1 MEPRSLSPTMSRS
14 LLKRE
19 LFSHCNS
26 ESLSEDGLRDIIER
40 HIGLTPNNLSSFH
53 LGNYKFFH
61 NACFNER
68 VTEEIIQY
76 LLECF
81 PSAISATAQHGWS
94 PLHYACSNK
103 NMTVNIIQLLID
115 AAPVTVRSADEDG
128 YMPLHYLCENL
139 HIDDAAALAIL
150 KLLILKCPEA
160 IRHANN
166 DGGLPI
172 NCAGRGG
179 KSPEFCR
186 MLIESYPGSQR
197 ISKANGV
204 LPFHCACFHNTVATV
219 EYLYKLHPDA
229 IHHATIKGLYP
240 IHYAITGVKQR
251 VHPIAALEVVK
262 YLLDC
267 DPNVK
272 LQKIRGKSLL
282 HYACRKTYNDS
293 NIDAALEI
301 IEAIYDTHP
310 EAIEENRI
318 ASDIQRY
325 HQQVQ
330 TFINSQLVYSRQA
343 KEHHQ
348 MTTPDSNGQLPL
360 HTALQSNARL
370 GSIKLLVKGN
380 PVALQTP
387 DNSGTLPLHV
397 ACQLHDSASV
407 IQYLVGLD
415 ATTLDAV
422 DHEGNTALHLACHYA
437 RHEIIA
443 LLLDKFDAVS
453 VSKRNAQKKLPI
465 DLLWESSAVEVED
478 KDSVEYTES
487 VFRLLAAY
495 PETLM
500 NIGIQK
506 PLSAFNACPGQ
517 SGRKRKFGE
526 E

>member
-1 MEPRSLSPTMSRS
+1 
-14 LLKRE
+14 
-19 LFSHCNS
+19 
-26 ESLSEDGLRDIIER
+26 
-40 HIGLTPNNLSSFH
+40 
-53 LGNYKFFH
+53 
-61 NACFNER
+61 
-68 VTEEIIQY
+68 
-76 LLECF
+76 
-81 PSAISATAQHGWS
+81 
-94 PLHYACSNK
+94 
-103 NMTVNIIQLLID
+103 
-115 AAPVTVRSADEDG
+115 
-128 YMPLHYLCENL
+128 MPLHCLCENI
-139 HIDDAAALAIL
+139 HIDDAASLAIL

-166 DGGLPI
+166 DGELPI
-172 NCAGRGG
+172 HLVGG
-179 KSPEFCR
+179 WKSPEFCR
-186 MLIESYPGSQR
+186 LLIEAYPGSER
-197 ISKANGV
+197 ITNAGGA
-204 LPFHCACFHNTVATV
+204 LPFYCACSYNTRATV
-219 EYLYKLHPDA
+219 EYLYKLYPDA
-229 IHHATIKGLYP
+229 INHTSRGFYP

-282 HYACRKTYNDS
+282 HYACRKRYNDS

-343 KEHHQ
+343 KDRHV
-348 MTTPDSNGQLPL
+348 MTTPDDNGRLPL
-360 HTALQSNARL
+360 HTALQNNVRL

-380 PVALQTP
+380 PHSLQTP
-387 DNSGTLPLHV
+387 DNSGTLTLHM
-397 ACQLHDSASV
+397 ACQHHNSANV

-422 DHEGNTALHLACHYA
+422 DREGNTALHYACHYA

-453 VSKRNAQKKLPI
+453 VSKRNSQNKLPI

-506 PLSAFNACPGQ
+506 PLSAFNNACPGQ